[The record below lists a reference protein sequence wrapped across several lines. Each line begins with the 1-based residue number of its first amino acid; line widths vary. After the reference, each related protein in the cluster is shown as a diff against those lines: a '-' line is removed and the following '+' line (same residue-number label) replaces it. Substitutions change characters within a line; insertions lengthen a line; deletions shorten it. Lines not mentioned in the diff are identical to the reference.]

1 MEEIK
6 MKVNFNQLNSLKTA
20 LEKLQPLSLPFKTK
34 YWLAKLATS
43 VEKNLEFYST
53 SLREIVNEFA
63 AKDENGNFIYTDE
76 TQQQV
81 RIIDGKMPECNAAF
95 ASLSE
100 VEYEVTDLEL
110 SEEIFDGID
119 VDLNYAEIEALSLFF
134 K

>member
-1 MEEIK
+1 
-6 MKVNFNQLNSLKTA
+6 MKVNFNQLNSLKAA

-43 VEKNLEFYST
+43 VEKNLDFYST

-81 RIIDGKMPECNAAF
+81 RIIDGKISECNAAF

>member
-1 MEEIK
+1 

-63 AKDENGNFIYTDE
+63 AKDEDGNFIYTDE

-81 RIIDGKMPECNAAF
+81 RIIDGKISECNAAF
-95 ASLSE
+95 DSLSE

-110 SEEIFDGID
+110 NEEIFDGID
-119 VDLNYAEIEALSLFF
+119 VDLTYAEIEALSLFF
-134 K
+134 N